1 MASKDDDWTAQFRNV
16 FPTFNWP
23 WGMSPAETMLTW
35 MDAQKKF
42 FDAATEASRQVWT
55 IAHKEVETGNGIVQ
69 RLMTAETPEEAVAAQ
84 RDLAELMSSVY
95 VEQMTAIGQQINQLA
110 QAVPAAKKA
119 ADADTDPPPK
129 KKRAAK

>member
-16 FPTFNWP
+16 FPPF
-23 WGMSPAETMLTW
+23 WGMSPAETMLSW

-42 FDAATEASRQVWT
+42 FEAATEASRQVWT

-69 RLMTAETPEEAVAAQ
+69 RLMGAKTPEEAVAAQ

-95 VEQMTAIGQQINQLA
+95 VEQMTAIGEQISQLA
-110 QAVPAAKKA
+110 QAAPATKDTDD
-119 ADADTDPPPK
+119 ADADPPPK
-129 KKRAAK
+129 RKRAAK